1 MNKFIMEDDQRI
13 LAERDVLSFVKDVT
27 RNTSDIYHL
36 LGRLVSLKDSSTEI
50 LEFIGTDDEWY
61 LYYTYYIKY
70 MENIIDYI
78 RKGL

>member
-1 MNKFIMEDDQRI
+1 MSKFIMEDDQRI

-27 RNTSDIYHL
+27 RDTSDIYHL

-50 LEFIGTDDEWY
+50 LELIGTDDEWY

-70 MENIIDYI
+70 MENIINYI
-78 RKGL
+78 RESL